1 MPRHFPAM
9 ILAEIRKVFTRGSGI
24 AALVI
29 ALMVGLGAVAGY
41 AWIHSGS
48 GEDGMSVNGTPISQV
63 FPASGL
69 TVAGAALW
77 ARNFFV
83 LPLFLLLASASTVGG
98 ELSDRTLREI
108 VVRPVPR
115 WSVLTSKLIALAT
128 LAAATLLV
136 TLLPSLGLGIARF
149 GLTLEVPP
157 PDAATLVDLLGAYGA
172 SFLSDIV
179 LSALAMAMSLVV
191 PSVGGSVVAV
201 ALLLMADKAVYYL
214 LKALS
219 FFGLKEADA
228 ALPWT
233 LNNAMDAWKGWEADW
248 NPAQFGA
255 LAIFL
260 AIFLGFSMV
269 RFQRMDV
276 P

>member
-1 MPRHFPAM
+1 MV
-9 ILAEIRKVFTRGSGI
+9 LAEIRKVFTRGSGI

-29 ALMVGLGAVAGY
+29 ALLVGLGAVGGY
-41 AWIHSGS
+41 AWIHSG
-48 GEDGMSVNGTPISQV
+48 GDDGMSVNGTPISQV

-69 TVAGAALW
+69 TVAGSALW

-98 ELSDRTLREI
+98 ELADRTLREI

-115 WSVLTSKLIALAT
+115 WSVLVSKLIALSTLAGAT
-128 LAAATLLV
+128 LVV

-149 GLTLEVPP
+149 GLTLEAPP
-157 PDAATLVDLLGAYGA
+157 PDAATIADLLGAYGA

-179 LSALAMAMSLVV
+179 LAALAMAVSLIV
-191 PSVGGSVVAV
+191 PSVGGAVVAV

-214 LKALS
+214 LKALA
-219 FFGLKEADA
+219 FFGLKEAENL
-228 ALPWT
+228 LPWT

-260 AIFLGFSMV
+260 TVFLGFSIA
-269 RFQRMDV
+269 RFRRMDV